1 MKIILF
7 ADNVV
12 GMNIANYLVEQYPSD
27 ISMIVTVSENHI
39 SEFARKNNVQT
50 CIFDTSEN
58 IASKFGSDIEFG
70 VLAWWPKIIK
80 QKLLDKPRQGFINT
94 HPSLLPYNRGKHY
107 NFWALVEQSPF
118 GVTLHFV
125 DSGIDTG
132 AIIAQ
137 QEISYDWLDN
147 GETLYNKA
155 QFVMVEL
162 FTKVYPFLRKGS
174 INPVPQNL
182 SEGSFHHSSELE
194 LASRISL
201 DQPYKARKLIN
212 LFRARTFND
221 YPGCW
226 FEENNVRYEIS
237 IKIVKVLKKD

>member
-107 NFWALVEQSPF
+107 NFWPLGAYLCLYPSSRNAM
-118 GVTLHFV
+118 H
-125 DSGIDTG
+125 DSGKT
-132 AIIAQ
+132 
-137 QEISYDWLDN
+137 
-147 GETLYNKA
+147 
-155 QFVMVEL
+155 
-162 FTKVYPFLRKGS
+162 
-174 INPVPQNL
+174 
-182 SEGSFHHSSELE
+182 
-194 LASRISL
+194 
-201 DQPYKARKLIN
+201 
-212 LFRARTFND
+212 
-221 YPGCW
+221 
-226 FEENNVRYEIS
+226 
-237 IKIVKVLKKD
+237 